1 MKYNP
6 NSPFRNRH
14 DDMIQL
20 ESLAN
25 RIELINAVASKTGA
39 TFDQVLKVY
48 GIESINRITET
59 ILDAGDAKDYFYDN
73 LKEVIHKE
81 IIDLRSWFYDNQPY
95 SFEVKV
101 KQD

>member
-1 MKYNP
+1 MKHNP

-14 DDMIQL
+14 DDMLQT
-20 ESLAN
+20 ESLVD
-25 RIELINAVASKTGA
+25 RIELINAVVSKTGA

-59 ILDAGDAKDYFYDN
+59 ILDAGDAKDYFNDN
-73 LKEVIHKE
+73 LKEFIHKE
-81 IIDLRSWFYDNQPY
+81 IIDMRSWFYDNQPY
-95 SFEVKV
+95 SLEVKV